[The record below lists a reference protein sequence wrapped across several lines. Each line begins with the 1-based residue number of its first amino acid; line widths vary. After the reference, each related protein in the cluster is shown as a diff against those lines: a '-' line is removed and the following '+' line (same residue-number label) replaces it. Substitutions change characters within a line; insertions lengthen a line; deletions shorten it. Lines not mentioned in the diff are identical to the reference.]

1 MSTGY
6 MFGIYKPKFHSY
18 DIWAAPNMSR
28 LIGRTPCPN
37 CISTVP
43 TSELD
48 LGVIA
53 HILRTVLLTN
63 RLSPAGALNEE
74 RLIDERRYGEKI
86 NRKLTQESYPNMIP
100 IGSSKCQSGKP
111 LGAW

>member
-1 MSTGY
+1 
-6 MFGIYKPKFHSY
+6 
-18 DIWAAPNMSR
+18 MSR

-74 RLIDERRYGEKI
+74 RLIDERRYGEMI

-100 IGSSKCQSGKP
+100 IGSSNVKVVSHSVHGSPSLDPQPRIGPK
-111 LGAW
+111 L